1 MNITSPAVTTCPWR
15 VFKPQDRA
23 EKWWVNQLSSLPLKP
38 NVRVRTHAQLPLI
51 RLSASLIS
59 RLFNVC
65 QCEGTED
72 SNFNVKTRHIHFIPL
87 SSQAYK
93 LPSWETQYHV
103 KTVGGKKKTG
113 LEVPGIPRKCSVT
126 HIHTHKWWSSVFFY
140 NRQLLLAHDPW
151 DNWFCLQAL
160 NHFLPPIF
168 LHNCSLMSHYHTVTP
183 TRCKHMKR
191 LMRWEVLSHQLFTFG
206 HNYWM
211 NLSAHSLWVKSST
224 ELLPVW
230 LLLT

>member
-1 MNITSPAVTTCPWR
+1 MCVSVREQRILTSMSKQGTSISFPSLPKRTSSRLGKHNITS
-15 VFKPQDRA
+15 K
-23 EKWWVNQLSSLPLKP
+23 QLG
-38 NVRVRTHAQLPLI
+38 
-51 RLSASLIS
+51 
-59 RLFNVC
+59 
-65 QCEGTED
+65 E
-72 SNFNVKTRHIHFIPL
+72 
-87 SSQAYK
+87 
-93 LPSWETQYHV
+93 
-103 KTVGGKKKTG
+103 KKKTG